1 MIMSLV
7 SYEFL
12 AFFAAAAIL
21 YYVVPKRFQWIM
33 LLAVSFLFYA
43 GGGAVYLLYPMIT
56 AVSTWF
62 LALRIGRV
70 DSAAQ
75 TYIQEQKPD
84 KEQKKA
90 YQAQIRKQKKR
101 LMTTGILLNFGILVV
116 LKYTD
121 FLLGNLHV
129 LLGPEEGAIPQISWV
144 LPLGISYYTFQTM
157 GYLIDVFRGRYRPEK
172 NLFRFMLFVTYFPQ
186 MVSGPISRFDQ
197 LRKELF
203 EEHPFDGTQFTFG
216 LWRVLWGFFKK
227 LVIADRIAPA
237 VATITAAPDV
247 YDGIYVLVGMLGYT
261 LQLYADFSGCMD
273 IVIGVSQCF
282 GIRLPENFQ
291 RPFGAKNLSE
301 FWRRWHMTLTGWFRE
316 YIFFPVSTSRFCRA
330 VSRLAGRLGMKKVT
344 KKLPVYIA
352 NLIVWFVTGIWH
364 GAAWGFILWGLANGI
379 VMMVSQELT
388 ELYRAF
394 HRRFPQTDGS
404 VYGAFQKV
412 RTGLLFSGLLMFQYY
427 PFGTVFAMLGNLLA
441 TGRLSQ
447 LFDGRFAE
455 LGLTAADFIVLAI
468 GLLLMLL
475 ISILQETGSVRQKLA
490 ARPLVVRF
498 AAVFLLF
505 VTVLVAGCYGH
516 GYNASQFIYNQF

>member
-1 MIMSLV
+1 MSLV

-12 AFFAAAAIL
+12 AFFAVAAIL
-21 YYVVPKRFQWIM
+21 YYVVPKRFQWIL

-90 YQAQIRKQKKR
+90 YQAQIKKHKKR
-101 LMTTGILLNFGILVV
+101 LMTAGILLNFGILAV

-121 FLLGNLHV
+121 FLLGNLNV
-129 LLGPEEGAIPQISWV
+129 LFRLQEGAIPQISWV

-157 GYLIDVFRGRYRPEK
+157 GYLIDVFRGRCRPEK

-197 LRKELF
+197 LKKELF
-203 EEHPFDGTQFTFG
+203 EEHSFDGTQFTFG
-216 LWRVLWGFFKK
+216 LWRILWGFFKK

-237 VATITAAPDV
+237 VAMITAAPDV

-261 LQLYADFSGCMD
+261 LQLYTDFSGCMD

-301 FWRRWHMTLTGWFRE
+301 LWRRWHMTLTGWFRE
-316 YIFFPVSTSRFCRA
+316 YIFFPVSTSRFCRT
-330 VSRLAGRLGMKKVT
+330 VSRFAGKLGLHKVT

-379 VMMVSQELT
+379 VMMVSQEFT

-394 HRRFPQTDGS
+394 HRRFPKTDGS
-404 VYGAFQKV
+404 VYGALQKV

-441 TGRLSQ
+441 RGRLSQ

-455 LGLTAADFIVLAI
+455 LGLAAADFIVIAI
-468 GLLLMLL
+468 GLVLMLL
-475 ISILQETGSVRQKLA
+475 IGVLQETGSVRQKLA

-498 AAVFLLF
+498 TAVFLLF
-505 VTVLVAGCYGH
+505 VMVLVAGCYGH
-516 GYNASQFIYNQF
+516 GYDASQFIYNQF